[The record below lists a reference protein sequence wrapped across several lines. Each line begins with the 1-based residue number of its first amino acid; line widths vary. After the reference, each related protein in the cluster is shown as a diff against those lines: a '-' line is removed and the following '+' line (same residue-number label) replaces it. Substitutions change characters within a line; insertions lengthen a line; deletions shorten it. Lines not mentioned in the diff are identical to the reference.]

1 MPLAKATVLLFL
13 FTFVASQS
21 QSTPPPQ
28 EPGAPDRDLN
38 IRQNYRKET
47 EDGVNKQIV
56 VEMKAFYMY
65 RDMAYYFDRSDV
77 ALPGFFKFFKEASDE
92 ELEHADKLR
101 EYQNKRGGTVRFDK
115 TVLNSN
121 IQSFTPTQ
129 AMQWALDTEKHV
141 NAELLKLHKVAEKHN
156 DAHLMDFLEGEYL
169 DEQVESIRKIGDY
182 VTQMKRTGPGL
193 GEYLFDKYLK
203 DDEKAHG

>member
-1 MPLAKATVLLFL
+1 
-13 FTFVASQS
+13 
-21 QSTPPPQ
+21 
-28 EPGAPDRDLN
+28 
-38 IRQNYRKET
+38 
-47 EDGVNKQIV
+47 
-56 VEMKAFYMY
+56 
-65 RDMAYYFDRSDV
+65 
-77 ALPGFFKFFKEASDE
+77 
-92 ELEHADKLR
+92 
-101 EYQNKRGGTVRFDK
+101 
-115 TVLNSN
+115 
-121 IQSFTPTQ
+121 
-129 AMQWALDTEKHV
+129 MQWALDTEKHV